1 MKRHTL
7 GVLALAALITSA
19 CAQAPAAAPAASP
32 ATAAP
37 ATQAP
42 VAAPTPAAAA
52 APTTAAPAAASPAAA
67 ASEVKTIKPGVLMVA
82 VDNDMPYCKEE
93 NGKIIG
99 IDGEIMTA
107 IADKLGLKIE
117 PVVMEWAAEIQ
128 SVQSGRVDTNICGM
142 AYTAERAKTVN
153 LSEGAYYQVT
163 EFTQLKDSNIKS
175 IDDLKGK
182 KVGTIQ
188 GYFYIPELKK
198 IPWIGEDNLK
208 LYNTIDAGIQD
219 LEARR
224 VDALIIGAASSAW
237 LATQHPEWNL
247 KYEPVQPNEYM
258 PDTKDKA
265 YTVFS
270 SRLDNPGL
278 VQAMNEAIKAMKADG
293 TIKKIMA
300 KYNMDNPAFFMQ

>member
-52 APTTAAPAAASPAAA
+52 APTTAAPAASSPAAA

-82 VDNDMPYCKEE
+82 VDNDMPYCKED

-99 IDGEIMTA
+99 IDAEIMTA
-107 IADKLGLKIE
+107 IADKLGLKVGR
-117 PVVMEWAAEIQ
+117 VVMEWAAEIQ
-128 SVQSGRVDTNICGM
+128 SVQACRVDTNMCGM
-142 AYTAERAKTVN
+142 AYTQERAKTVN
-153 LSEGAYYQVT
+153 LSDGAYYQVS
-163 EFTQLKDSNIKS
+163 EFTQLKDSNIKT

-198 IPWIGEDNLK
+198 IPWVGEDNL
-208 LYNTIDAGIQD
+208 
-219 LEARR
+219 
-224 VDALIIGAASSAW
+224 
-237 LATQHPEWNL
+237 
-247 KYEPVQPNEYM
+247 
-258 PDTKDKA
+258 
-265 YTVFS
+265 
-270 SRLDNPGL
+270 
-278 VQAMNEAIKAMKADG
+278 
-293 TIKKIMA
+293 
-300 KYNMDNPAFFMQ
+300 